1 MEHSNNIQADLV
13 IKAGKGDRNAQAQLY
28 SLYSRGMFNKCIRM
42 AGNKADAEDILHDA
56 FIYAFEHI
64 GQCVRAGRSS
74 LKWNDLNENNAEIPS
89 EDEPGWWADVQL
101 KQLHEDIKKLPSG
114 CRQVFVLLVFENFGH
129 REIAESLGISEGTS
143 RSQYHRAR
151 RLLKESISKRISIN
165 G

>member
-1 MEHSNNIQADLV
+1 
-13 IKAGKGDRNAQAQLY
+13 
-28 SLYSRGMFNKCIRM
+28 M

-64 GQCVRAGRSS
+64 RQLREPAAFGGWLSKIVIGQCVRASKSS
-74 LKWNDLNENNAEIPS
+74 LRWNDLNENNTEIPS
-89 EDEPGWWADVQL
+89 EDERGWWADVQL

-151 RLLKESISKRISIN
+151 RLLKESITKRISIN